1 MGALLTALARS
12 HSRRRAF
19 LPLVAYAV
27 TVGFLV
33 PAHAAGSAYPVRFAP
48 VQEYPLP
55 DTDAKSVAI
64 GDVTGDHR
72 KDVVLSTGSW
82 SNPQNQWKVMV
93 YRQRADGSLA
103 EPERFSPVWK
113 VAVQGVAI
121 GDLNRDHRND
131 VALATALGVN
141 IFRQRHGTLARPVF
155 IPSTVGAYDVEIADL
170 NRDGRND
177 LVVRGGTWV
186 RIAWNRRRGFNVSV
200 ALRSRQSE
208 VEVGDV
214 TGDGLPDLVG
224 AGYDGK
230 LRVYPQRPGGKF
242 GRPVV
247 HRTKAGASAV
257 EVADITGDGRKDV
270 AVTNSRFIE
279 VLAQT
284 RAGGLKRA
292 AAQPGIDYPA
302 AIEALDMNGDHRVDL
317 VTGNQESVGVVLQ
330 HSRHT
335 LEGVD
340 WFLVGRALSFNPKRV
355 AVGDVN
361 GDGRPEIAVAGGLLH
376 GLFLFR
382 QLPPSPRP
390 APPPPPPP
398 GPPPPEP
405 PPPPPGPPPPL
416 RFEPAQRYPL
426 ELTPSSVAIGDVTG
440 DRRNDVLVGT
450 SGDNQTDGR
459 LYVNLQE
466 PGGSLRAP
474 FWLGTDSG
482 GRVNAI
488 AVGDIDGDGDGDA
501 AVAAFPGINLYD
513 QRGGR
518 LSAEP
523 WLVPGT
529 WGASNL
535 RIVDFDGD
543 GKKDLLFNRRCC
555 EPAGLFVARNRGGW
569 FAVSR
574 VLKDSTFLE
583 YADVTGDRRPD
594 VLTMFTSTGTLK
606 VYPRRT
612 HGFGRPATYLLYHPF
627 PNAAGVGDVTG
638 DGRNDVVLDGD
649 VSSASSLMVMAQ
661 NQAGT
666 LDPPVLQPTAERPGA
681 VHVRDMNRDGRQDVV
696 VVHDYR
702 LGVFLQRP
710 GGGLLPESL
719 YGSAGS
725 GSAIGDL
732 NGDGAPDVAGVS
744 WYPNT
749 LTVLRQAR

>member
-1 MGALLTALARS
+1 VCAGIAGLVVPALAS
-12 HSRRRAF
+12 
-19 LPLVAYAV
+19 
-27 TVGFLV
+27 
-33 PAHAAGSAYPVRFAP
+33 GSAYPLNFAP
-48 VQEYPLP
+48 VQEYPLAN
-55 DTDAKSVAI
+55 TDAEAVAI
-64 GDVTGDHR
+64 GDVTGDGR
-72 KDVVLSTGSW
+72 KDVLLSTGSW
-82 SNPQNQWKVMV
+82 SSPQYDWKLLL
-93 YRQRADGSLA
+93 YRHLANGSLA
-103 EPERFSPVWK
+103 GPERFSPVWK
-113 VAVQGVAI
+113 VAVRGLGI
-121 GDLNRDHRND
+121 GDLNGDHRND

-155 IPSTVGAYDVEIADL
+155 IPGTVGAYDVEIADL

-177 LVVRGGTWV
+177 IVVRGGTWI

-200 ALRSRQSE
+200 AIRKRQSE
-208 VEVGDV
+208 VEAGDV
-214 TGDGLPDLVG
+214 TGDRMPDLVS

-230 LRVYPQRPGGKF
+230 LRVYPQRPGGRF

-247 HRTKAGASAV
+247 HRTKAGASAI
-257 EVADITGDGRKDV
+257 EVTDVTGDGRKDV
-270 AVTNSRFIE
+270 AVANRSFVE

-284 RAGGLKRA
+284 RAGRLKRA
-292 AAQPGIDYPA
+292 AAQPGIDDPA
-302 AIEALDMNGDHRVDL
+302 AIEALDMNGDRRVDL
-317 VTGNQESVGVVLQ
+317 VTGNQQSVGVVFQ

-340 WFLVGRALSFNPKRV
+340 WFLVGRALSYNVKRV
-355 AVGDVN
+355 AVGDVS

-376 GLFLFR
+376 GLFVFR

-426 ELTPSSVAIGDVTG
+426 ELTPSAVAIGDVTG
-440 DRRNDVLVGT
+440 DRRNDLLVGT
-450 SGDNQTDGR
+450 SGDHQTDGR
-459 LYVNLQE
+459 LYVYLQQ

-474 FWLGTDSG
+474 FWLGADSS

-501 AVAAFPGINLYD
+501 AVSAFPGINLYD
-513 QRGGR
+513 QRDRR

-523 WLVPGT
+523 WLVPET
-529 WGASNL
+529 WGASHV

-555 EPAGLFVARNRGGW
+555 SPGGLFVARNRGGS

-574 VLKDSTFLE
+574 VLKDSTFAD
-583 YADVTGDRRPD
+583 YADVTGDRHLD
-594 VLTMFTSTGTLK
+594 VVTMFNSTGTLK
-606 VYPRRT
+606 VYPRRAR
-612 HGFGRPATYLLYHPF
+612 GFGPPATYLLYHPF
-627 PNAAGVGDVTG
+627 PYAAGAGDVTG
-638 DGRNDVVLDGD
+638 DGRNDVVLVGD
-649 VSSASSLMVMAQ
+649 VGSPSSLMVMAQ
-661 NQAGT
+661 NGAGT
-666 LDPPVLQPTAERPGA
+666 LNPPVLQPTAERPGA
-681 VHVRDMNRDGRQDVV
+681 VHVRDLNRDGRQDVV

-710 GGGLLPESL
+710 SGSLLPESL

-732 NGDGAPDVAGVS
+732 NGDGAPDVAGAS

-749 LTVLRQAR
+749 LTVLRQAP